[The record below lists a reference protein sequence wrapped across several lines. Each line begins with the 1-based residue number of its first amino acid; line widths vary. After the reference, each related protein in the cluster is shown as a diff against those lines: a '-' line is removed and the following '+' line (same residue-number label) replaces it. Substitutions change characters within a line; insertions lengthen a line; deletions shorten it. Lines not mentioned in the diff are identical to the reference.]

1 MATLLGTA
9 TLTTEFTS
17 TFDDVR
23 VVTNDSTRVTST
35 AFKRPIAASIL
46 DPGSI
51 PAGAGQSDERPI
63 FRAQTNKF
71 LELGYYDDD
80 YITGDAESVNIIDG
94 VIYCAYDF
102 LEIGQIATVANI
114 QIQLSVQ
121 STVGSGTNRGNI
133 RVQWAENGKTT
144 VTPSSAAGPTT
155 LTDDG
160 ITTVNFTITPD
171 GTQWDGVGMG
181 TNPMLRINFQESGA
195 SKSGCKLFSAKVKA
209 NYTGRTRFT
218 TGYITPSTFTGGTF
232 SNDINPDIG
241 GNQTGAE
248 IKSTGYGFAI
258 PSLNTINGVAVRFGA
273 VGTERNANQIWKPS
287 TANNTF
293 IFLDDTSGSAVS
305 SAGFETDESMLLDG
319 VEASH
324 VTLYSSIDDD
334 NTIGLTTAEANN
346 SNLTLQSRFRLASGT
361 SEELKQPFVFDVN
374 LAHIGPQLSGDV
386 AFNTTSTLTATPSLT
401 HGFTADQI
409 DDLSSTVTLTALA
422 GFKLEG
428 APQTQ
433 ASAITTTVGTA
444 GRTRTGFTVA
454 QSAAFTVTATA
465 INDLSGSTIIFP
477 TATVTVSAAV
487 ERTTL
492 ATSNTAFTVA
502 PGTTIGMIR
511 TNHTSALPI
520 TATVPTV
527 TDILLIKAPALTQI
541 FTTGTETRT
550 YVIPEDLRTE
560 TVAQQTRTH
569 TIPIQG
575 EDRAHQRHTTVPAQT
590 RTIKTE
596 GM

>member
-51 PAGAGQSDERPI
+51 PAGAGQTDERPL
-63 FRAQTNKF
+63 FKAQSDKF
-71 LELGYYDDD
+71 LDSGYCEDD
-80 YITGDAESVNIIDG
+80 YITGDSESVNIIDG

-102 LEIGQIATVANI
+102 LEVGQISNVANI

-121 STVGSGTNRGNI
+121 STVGSGSDRGNI

-144 VTPSSAAGPTT
+144 VTPLSAAGPTT
-155 LTDDG
+155 ITDG
-160 ITTVNFTITPD
+160 EITTLNFTITPD

-181 TNPMLRINFQESGA
+181 RNPLLRINFQEGGA
-195 SKSGCKLFSAKVKA
+195 SKSGCFLFSAKVKA

-218 TGYITPSTFTGGTF
+218 TGYRTPSSSTGGVF
-232 SNDINPDIG
+232 DNDINPYVS
-241 GNQTGAE
+241 GNQSGAMVT
-248 IKSTGYGFAI
+248 STGYGFAI
-258 PSLNTINGVAVRFGA
+258 PSFNTVNGVALRFGA
-273 VGTERNANQIWKPS
+273 VGTERNANQIWGPGNFRFKDAVGG
-287 TANNTF
+287 TLVTQDGF
-293 IFLDDTSGSAVS
+293 FVGSGVI
-305 SAGFETDESMLLDG
+305 LDG
-319 VEASH
+319 VEGSH
-324 VTLYSSIDDD
+324 ATLYSGVD
-334 NTIGLTTAEANN
+334 NNNTMGLTATEANN
-346 SNLTLQSRFRLASGT
+346 TNLTLESRYLITSGT
-361 SEELKQPFVFDVN
+361 SENLKQPFVADVN

-386 AFNTTSTLTATPSLT
+386 AFNTVSTVTATPSLI

-409 DDLSSTVTLTALA
+409 DDLTGTVTLTALG
-422 GFKLEG
+422 GFLLEG

-433 ASAITTTVGTA
+433 ASAITTNVGTT
-444 GRTRTGFTVA
+444 GRIRTGFTVA
-454 QSAAFTVTATA
+454 MSAQFTVPTIVGA
-465 INDLSGSTIIFP
+465 INDLTGSTIIFP
-477 TATVTVSAAV
+477 TATVVVSAAV
-487 ERTTL
+487 ERTTP

-502 PGTTIGMIR
+502 PGTAIGRIR

-520 TATVPTV
+520 TATMPTI
-527 TDILLIKAPALTQI
+527 TDVLLIKAPALTQI
-541 FTTGTETRT
+541 FTTGTQTRT

-575 EDRAHQRHTTVPAQT
+575 EDRAHQRHTTVPQQT
-590 RTIKTE
+590 RTVKTE
-596 GM
+596 GMQ